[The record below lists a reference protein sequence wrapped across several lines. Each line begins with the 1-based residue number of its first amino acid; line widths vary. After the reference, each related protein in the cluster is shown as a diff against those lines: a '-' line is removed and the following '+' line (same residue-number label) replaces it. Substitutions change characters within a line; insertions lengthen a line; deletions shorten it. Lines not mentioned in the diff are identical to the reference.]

1 MTNQPLPGPG
11 APGRKPPAGTPARP
25 GAPRPRPDAGN
36 GPGPFRPGPPRTT
49 PSTQR
54 PTTPVPGPGAP
65 APAGPPPV
73 FGTSAEAAPVPSAPI
88 PPRAQPDVEPRDPRF
103 RRFDLPVSTTSELPG
118 FTITG
123 TVGVVLGV
131 VTRPRDLA
139 HHPDMAF
146 VNVTARQDAVG
157 AMVAQAVEAGADG
170 IIGLAFDGGR
180 VSDNVSEV
188 TAYGTAVTL
197 RR

>member
-1 MTNQPLPGPG
+1 MQNQPLPGPG
-11 APGRKPPAGTPARP
+11 APGHKPPVGTPARP
-25 GAPRPRPDAGN
+25 GASRPRPDAGASS
-36 GPGPFRPGPPRTT
+36 GIFRPGPARTT
-49 PSTQR
+49 PVTQR
-54 PTTPVPGPGAP
+54 PTTPVPGPGTP
-65 APAGPPPV
+65 APAGPPLV
-73 FGTSAEAAPVPSAPI
+73 LGTSKASPVPSAPI
-88 PPRAQPDVEPRDPRF
+88 PPRAQPDLDPRDPRF

-146 VNVTARQDAVG
+146 VNVAARQDAVA
-157 AMVAQAVEAGADG
+157 AMVAQAIEAGADG
-170 IIGLAFDGGR
+170 VIGLAFDGGK

-188 TAYGTAVTL
+188 TAYGTAVLL